1 MTIET
6 MTMDHYDQVYDLWI
20 STPGM
25 GLNNLDDSRA
35 GIRKYL
41 ERNPATCFIAIEGSR
56 VVGVILS
63 GHDGRR
69 GFIYHTAVAVAERGK
84 GIGKAL
90 ADRAIDALRVEGI
103 NKVALV
109 VYENN
114 DIGNGFWEALGFE
127 RRPDLTYRN
136 KVIAKQP
143 MKVMDPVPG
152 R

>member
-1 MTIET
+1 ME
-6 MTMDHYDQVYDLWI
+6 DYGEVYALWA

-25 GLNNLDDSRA
+25 GLNSLDDSRE
-35 GIRKYL
+35 GIQKYL
-41 ERNPATCFIAIEGSR
+41 NRNPGTCFVATNQGHIA
-56 VVGVILS
+56 GVILS

-69 GFIYHTAVAVAERGK
+69 GFIYHTAVAISERGK
-84 GIGKAL
+84 GCGKAL
-90 ADRAIDALRVEGI
+90 VERALDALRAEGI

-114 DIGNGFWEALGFE
+114 DIGNGFWEALGFD

-136 KVIAKQP
+136 KVIAERP
-143 MKVMDPVPG
+143 MKVLDPIAG

>member
-1 MTIET
+1 MKIET
-6 MTMDHYDQVYDLWI
+6 MTMNHYESVYALWI

-25 GLNNLDDSRA
+25 GLNNLDDSRE
-35 GIRKYL
+35 GIKKYL
-41 ERNPATCFIAIEGSR
+41 ERNPNTCFVAEDKER

-90 ADRAIDALRVEGI
+90 AERALEALRAEGI

-127 RRPDLTYRN
+127 RRLDLAYRN
-136 KVIAKQP
+136 KVIAERP
-143 MKVMDPVPG
+143 MEALDPKAG

>member
-1 MTIET
+1 MNIET
-6 MTMDHYDQVYDLWI
+6 MTMDHYDSVYALWI

-25 GLNNLDDSRA
+25 GLNNLDDSRE

-41 ERNPATCFIAIEGSR
+41 ERNPSTCFVAIDRGR

-84 GIGKAL
+84 GIGKTL
-90 ADRAIDALRVEGI
+90 LERAIGALRAEGI

-114 DIGNGFWEALGFE
+114 DIGNGFWEAMGFD
-127 RRPDLTYRN
+127 RRSDLTYRN
-136 KVIAKQP
+136 KVIAERP
-143 MKVMDPVPG
+143 MQVMDPISG